1 MDGSVIAPAL
11 PQPGVPQPGAP
22 QPDAPQLNTLQ
33 PGAPFDLDAFAA
45 AHEARDQLRLITCGS
60 VDDGKS
66 TLLGRL
72 LWETKAVADDQV
84 TALATASRRHGT
96 QGEAMDLAL
105 LVDGLAAEREQ
116 GITIDVAYRFFST
129 QQRRF
134 VVADTP
140 GHEQYTRN
148 MATGAST
155 ADLAILLVD
164 ARSGLTAQTRRHALV
179 ASMLRVRH
187 VVIAINK
194 MDLVGWSEAAA
205 AEIGEAARALC
216 DGLGFDTVA
225 TVPLSALSG
234 DNVVARGASCPWY
247 RGPTLLEHLEAVP
260 VLPAA
265 ATPFRLAVQ
274 WVNRPDATLRGLSG
288 EVSGGAIRVGDAVRI
303 LPAGQDAA
311 VARILSASG
320 GGVSGE
326 VASALPGEAVTVV
339 LDRAVDVSRGDV
351 LCEPA
356 RPARVSRALSAR
368 LLWFDAAPSRPG
380 MRLLLKLG
388 TRSVAARLGDIGG
401 RVLLDTMGTE
411 AAEALAQND
420 VGDATLLLDRPLAHD
435 LYEESRAFGGF
446 VLIDPETFDTVA
458 LGLVRAPVASADRA
472 ADSTLRSLAKTVSYR
487 AFASVV
493 TGGIA
498 WALTGNIG
506 AAVAIGGL
514 DVVGK
519 LVLYFVHERVWAV
532 VPFGRERRA

>member
-1 MDGSVIAPAL
+1 MDGSVIAPVRHEQA
-11 PQPGVPQPGAP
+11 
-22 QPDAPQLNTLQ
+22 
-33 PGAPFDLDAFAA
+33 APFDLDAFAA
-45 AHEARDQLRLITCGS
+45 SHEALDQLRLLTCGS

-129 QQRRF
+129 PRRRF

-194 MDLVGWSEAAA
+194 MDLVGWSESAA

-216 DGLGFDTVA
+216 DGLGFDSVA

-234 DNVVARGASCPWY
+234 ENVAARGASCPWY
-247 RGPTLLEHLEAVP
+247 RGPTLLEHLETVP

-288 EVSGGAIRVGDAVRI
+288 EVSGGAVRVGDPVRI

-326 VASALPGEAVTVV
+326 VEAAGPGEAVTLV

-351 LCEPA
+351 LCEPS
-356 RPARVSRALSAR
+356 RPARVSRTLSAR
-368 LLWFDAAPSRPG
+368 LLWFDEAPSRPG

-388 TRSVAARLGDIGG
+388 TRTVSATLGEVAG
-401 RVLLDTMGTE
+401 RVLLDTMGVE
-411 AAEALAQND
+411 PAEALAQND

-435 LYEESRAFGGF
+435 LYEEGRAFGGF

-458 LGLVRAPVASADRA
+458 LGLVRAPLSSSGAA

-498 WALTGNIG
+498 WGLTGNVG

-519 LVLYFVHERVWAV
+519 LALYFVHERAWAM

>member
-1 MDGSVIAPAL
+1 MDVGVIAPAL
-11 PQPGVPQPGAP
+11 PEPA
-22 QPDAPQLNTLQ
+22 
-33 PGAPFDLDAFAA
+33 APFDLDAFAA

-129 QQRRF
+129 PRRRF
-134 VVADTP
+134 IVADTP

-179 ASMLRVRH
+179 TSMLRVRH
-187 VVIAINK
+187 VVIAVNK

-234 DNVVARGASCPWY
+234 DNVVMRGASCPWY

-274 WVNRPDATLRGLSG
+274 WVNRPDASLRGLSG
-288 EVSGGAIRVGDAVRI
+288 EVSGGPVRVGDAVRI

-311 VARILSASG
+311 VMRIL
-320 GGVSGE
+320 GVSGE
-326 VASALPGEAVTVV
+326 IEAALPGEAVTVV

-356 RPARVSRALSAR
+356 RPAKVSRTLSAR
-368 LLWFDAAPSRPG
+368 LLWFDAAPSQPG

-388 TRSVAARLGDIGG
+388 TRSVSAQLGDIGG
-401 RVLLDTMGTE
+401 RVLLDTMGVKP
-411 AAEALAQND
+411 AEALAQND

-435 LYEESRAFGGF
+435 LYEESREFGGF

-458 LGLVRAPVASADRA
+458 LGLVRVPVASVGGAA

-498 WALTGNIG
+498 WVLTGNIG
-506 AAVAIGGL
+506 ASVAIGGL

-519 LVLYFVHERVWAV
+519 LALYFVHERVWAT
-532 VPFGRERRA
+532 VPFGRQPGRSSHI

>member
-1 MDGSVIAPAL
+1 MDTGLPGGLATPPAAE
-11 PQPGVPQPGAP
+11 PP
-22 QPDAPQLNTLQ
+22 
-33 PGAPFDLDAFAA
+33 APFDLDAFAR
-45 AHEARDQLRLITCGS
+45 AHETLDQLRLLTCGS

-72 LWETKAVADDQV
+72 LWETQAVADDQI
-84 TALATASRRHGT
+84 TALAAASRRHGT
-96 QGEAMDLAL
+96 QGAAMDLAL

-129 QQRRF
+129 PRRRF
-134 VVADTP
+134 VIADTP

-187 VVIAINK
+187 VVVAINK
-194 MDLVGWSEAAA
+194 MDLVGWSESAATG
-205 AEIGEAARALC
+205 IGEAARALC
-216 DGLGFDTVA
+216 DGLGFDTVT

-234 DNVVARGASCPWY
+234 ENVVARAASAPWY
-247 RGPTLLEHLEAVP
+247 RGPTLLEHLETVP
-260 VLPAA
+260 VRGLEPA
-265 ATPFRLAVQ
+265 PFRLAVQ

-288 EVSGGAIRVGDAVRI
+288 EVSGGPLRVGERVRV
-303 LPAGQDAA
+303 LPSGQDAA
-311 VARILSASG
+311 VSRILGTA
-320 GGVSGE
+320 GE
-326 VASALPGEAVTVV
+326 TDAAAPGEAVTVV

-351 LCEPA
+351 LCDPA
-356 RPARVSRALSAR
+356 RPVRVSRALSAR
-368 LLWFDAAPSRPG
+368 LLWFDEAPSRPG
-380 MRLLLKLG
+380 QRLLLKLG
-388 TRSVAARLGDIGG
+388 TRTVTATLGALGG

-411 AAEALAQND
+411 PCESLAQND

-435 LYEESRAFGGF
+435 LYAESRDFGGL

-458 LGLVRAPVASADRA
+458 LGLVQAPA
-472 ADSTLRSLAKTVSYR
+472 AAAPAAGDSTLRSLAKTVSYR
-487 AFASVV
+487 AFASLV

-498 WALTGNIG
+498 WALTGNVS
-506 AAVAIGGL
+506 ASVAIGGL

-519 LVLYFVHERVWAV
+519 LILYFVHERVWAV
-532 VPFGRERRA
+532 LPFGRRTTPATPG

>member
-11 PQPGVPQPGAP
+11 PGP
-22 QPDAPQLNTLQ
+22 
-33 PGAPFDLDAFAA
+33 APFDLDAFAA

-129 QQRRF
+129 PRRRF

-187 VVIAINK
+187 VVIAVNK
-194 MDLVGWSEAAA
+194 MDLVGWSESAA

-260 VLPAA
+260 VLPEA

-288 EVSGGAIRVGDAVRI
+288 EVSGGTLRVGDAVRI

-311 VARILSASG
+311 VARIL
-320 GGVSGE
+320 GVSGE
-326 VASALPGEAVTVV
+326 IQAALPGEAVTVV

-356 RPARVSRALSAR
+356 RPARVSHSLSAR

-388 TRSVAARLGDIGG
+388 TRTVSATLGDVGG
-401 RVLLDTMGTE
+401 RVLLDTMGVE
-411 AAEALAQND
+411 PAEALAQND

-458 LGLVRAPVASADRA
+458 LGLVRAPAASAGGAA

-487 AFASVV
+487 ALASLV

-498 WALTGNIG
+498 WALTGNV
-506 AAVAIGGL
+506 AASVAIGGL

-519 LVLYFVHERVWAV
+519 LALYFVHERVWEA